1 MRNKILAVAVLALS
15 PLAAHADNDAGCGV
29 GTQVWKGQTGLAPK
43 VLAATTNGWSSNT
56 VSMTFGL
63 LGCSGKGTVTADAE
77 LTRFAS
83 ANLDPLTA
91 DMATGQGETL
101 DAMASLYGIEL
112 ADRARFFELVQ
123 VNYAAIVKQ
132 GAASAGEMIA
142 ELKVLMA
149 ADARLSR
156 YVA

>member
-15 PLAAHADNDAGCGV
+15 PMAAQADNDAGCGV
-29 GTQVWKGQTGLAPK
+29 GTMVWKGQSGLAPK
-43 VLAATTNGWSSNT
+43 VLAATTNGYSSNT
-56 VSMTFGL
+56 ISMTFGVV
-63 LGCSGKGTVTADAE
+63 GCSGKGAVTADAD

-83 ANLDPLTA
+83 ANLDQLTV
-91 DMATGQGETL
+91 DMASGRGETL
-101 DAMASLYGIEL
+101 DAMASLYGIEV
-112 ADRARFFELVQ
+112 ADRASFFQLAQ
-123 VNYAAIVKQ
+123 ANYAAIVKQ
-132 GAASAGEMIA
+132 GAASAGEMVA